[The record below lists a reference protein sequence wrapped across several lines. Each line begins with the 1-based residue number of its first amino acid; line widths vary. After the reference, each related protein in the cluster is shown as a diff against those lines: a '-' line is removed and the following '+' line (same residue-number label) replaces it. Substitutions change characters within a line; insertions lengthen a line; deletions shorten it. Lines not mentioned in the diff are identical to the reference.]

1 MALFYTSLDSIWE
14 SFNVFE
20 NTEEVTPD
28 YLVLFRD
35 ISIQF
40 PPIAGEIRSILHA
53 HPEYYLKLTIEGA
66 IMRIEQYL
74 DAFENVLLLS
84 ALNQSQDDIDTNS
97 SVIWSLSELKNAIS
111 HLIEAIR

>member
-1 MALFYTSLDSIWE
+1 
-14 SFNVFE
+14 
-20 NTEEVTPD
+20 
-28 YLVLFRD
+28 
-35 ISIQF
+35 
-40 PPIAGEIRSILHA
+40 
-53 HPEYYLKLTIEGA
+53 
-66 IMRIEQYL
+66 MRIEQYL